1 MYRFDRS
8 PGLFF
13 VVVDGDSPFGA
24 ALLWLIFAAIRLFIL
39 QQDFDGPT
47 ITSLELVALCTI
59 AATIASSFTI
69 GLQRCL
75 SFHLSQ
81 RYCLIVTCRALN
93 SQILRAHGFNP
104 SVVARVDGLLLD
116 EHAAFICQFSG
127 AIFEGLLG
135 TPCRLYGAPI
145 VSAMAME
152 VRPAMDCLSWLS
164 PTAWLFGCWSQE
176 DN

>member
-1 MYRFDRS
+1 MHN
-8 PGLFF
+8 
-13 VVVDGDSPFGA
+13 
-24 ALLWLIFAAIRLFIL
+24 
-39 QQDFDGPT
+39 
-47 ITSLELVALCTI
+47 C
-59 AATIASSFTI
+59 SFTLR
-69 GLQRCL
+69 LQRSL

-81 RYCLIVTCRALN
+81 RYCFIVTCRALN

-152 VRPAMDCLSWLS
+152 VRLAW
-164 PTAWLFGCWSQE
+164 TACRGYLRLLWLFGCWSQE
-176 DN
+176 DK